1 MKNMKKIL
9 QNALKFILPL
19 KSTIII
25 SFSGIFILSMAVI
38 ILYGYL
44 RSRDS
49 LNQIGQNLMTQTTK
63 RILSKTRLYLTPP
76 TNIIKSGSSLISNNV
91 LNYKS
96 EEQMLKWFVSSITS
110 FPDIYML
117 YFTHKSGYHVGVEQA
132 GNKWIFWKFMYKNG
146 VHIFEKS
153 IYNKNLQLLKRHEEK
168 NPQFNPRTRP
178 WYYEVQNN
186 LKPYWSKV
194 YGFYSSSKTQQAGIT
209 LSIPVKDESDNFQG
223 VIGVDINIKKISSF
237 LSKIEISKTGLA
249 IIIDNKDR
257 VIAHPDFN
265 QVVKLDTHKKTIIR
279 NLNQIKP
286 AWLSGGNK
294 NFQAGN
300 NNSRFETSNGENILL
315 SRLKFPKDN
324 FSPRWII
331 IVGAKDTD
339 FIGSAQKTN
348 RHVVIFSLIIFLLGL
363 FGIFYLS
370 RSLSKPIIALTRET
384 NKIRSFKLDT
394 SVQVNSRIK
403 EIKDLDTSICS
414 MKHSLKAF
422 QRYVPKELV
431 RNLLKTEQQVKVG
444 GSQKELT
451 IFFSDIKDFT
461 TISEQSEPQ
470 FLMNHLSE
478 YLEEMTTILI
488 AHGATID
495 KYIGDAIMAFWNA
508 PVDTPNHPEIAC
520 RAAIKCQQRL
530 QELNHKWEQENK
542 PRLLTRMGLT
552 VGNAIVGNFGSSDRI
567 NYTILGDN
575 VNLAARLEG
584 INKLY
589 GTDIMISKNTRENL
603 SADFIAWPLDFVS
616 VKGKENPVVIYELIG
631 VKEEVE
637 NFVQMDEQSRI
648 VTKAFEFYIQQEWSK
663 AITELEK
670 IPPDSRRPSFHNFM
684 ERCQIFLADPPRCSQ

>member
-1 MKNMKKIL
+1 K
-9 QNALKFILPL
+9 
-19 KSTIII
+19 
-25 SFSGIFILSMAVI
+25 
-38 ILYGYL
+38 
-44 RSRDS
+44 
-49 LNQIGQNLMTQTTK
+49 
-63 RILSKTRLYLTPP
+63 
-76 TNIIKSGSSLISNNV
+76 
-91 LNYKS
+91 
-96 EEQMLKWFVSSITS
+96 
-110 FPDIYML
+110 
-117 YFTHKSGYHVGVEQA
+117 
-132 GNKWIFWKFMYKNG
+132 
-146 VHIFEKS
+146 
-153 IYNKNLQLLKRHEEK
+153 
-168 NPQFNPRTRP
+168 RP
-178 WYYEVQNN
+178 WYYEVQNK

-194 YGFYSSSKTQQAGIT
+194 YGFYSSAKSQQAGIT
-209 LSIPVKDESDNFQG
+209 ISLPVKDKSSNFQG

-265 QVVKLDTHKKTIIR
+265 QVVKVDKNKKTIIR
-279 NLNQIKP
+279 NLKQIKP
-286 AWLSGGNK
+286 AWLAGGNK
-294 NFQAGN
+294 NFQKDH
-300 NNSRFETSNGENILL
+300 NNSSYQTSDGENILL
-315 SRLKFPKDN
+315 SRLKFPKDHLN
-324 FSPRWII
+324 PRWTI

-339 FIGSAQKTN
+339 FIGPAQKTN
-348 RHVVIFSLIIFLLGL
+348 RHVVFFSLIIFLLGL

-451 IFFSDIKDFT
+451 IFFSDIKGFT

-488 AHGATID
+488 AHGATIN

-508 PVDTPNHPEIAC
+508 PVGTPNHPEKAC
-520 RAAIKCQQRL
+520 TAAIKCQQRL
-530 QELNHKWEQENK
+530 QELNQKWAQENK

-589 GTDIMISKNTRENL
+589 TTDIMISKNTKDRL

-616 VKGKENPVVIYELIG
+616 VKGKEKPVVIYELIG

-637 NFVQMDEQSRI
+637 NFDQMKEQSQI
-648 VTKAFEFYIQQEWSK
+648 VTRAFEFYIRQEWAK

-670 IPPDSRRPSFHNFM
+670 IPRDSRRPSFHNFM
-684 ERCQIFLADPPRCSQ
+684 ERCQTFLVTPPPSDWKTMGTKLKTK